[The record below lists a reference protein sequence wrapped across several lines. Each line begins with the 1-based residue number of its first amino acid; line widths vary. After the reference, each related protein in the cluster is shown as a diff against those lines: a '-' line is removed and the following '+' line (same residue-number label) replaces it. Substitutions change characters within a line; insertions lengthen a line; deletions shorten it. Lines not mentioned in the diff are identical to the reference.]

1 MDPIPLNVD
10 FSGGAVVAAS
20 SPEFPHVWLNRLRD
34 VDIPEEGEIRFRY
47 SRKKKVETET
57 RTDETCDYELC
68 LKAITDICDC
78 ADKEPDGMDDP
89 EAALDRL
96 AEDLKDE
103 DMVDESE
110 DDNPDKY

>member
-1 MDPIPLNVD
+1 MDPIPLKPD
-10 FSGGAVVAAS
+10 FSD
-20 SPEFPHVWLNRLRD
+20 SPVPVNPSEGPTVWLSRLRD

-57 RTDETCDYELC
+57 RADETCDYELC

-89 EAALDRL
+89 DAAMDRL

-103 DMVDESE
+103 DLVDESE
-110 DDNPDKY
+110 DDNPSKY